1 MGLDKWLEAHR
12 MDELGRL
19 DTPLHRIDAR
29 MKTLT
34 ALVFIVV
41 VMSFPRGAVSALMP
55 LFLYPLALMR
65 LGAIP
70 PRALLRKM
78 LFAAPFAVAVGLFNP
93 VFDRQPV
100 LVLGPVAM
108 SGGWLSFASILIR
121 FVLTVGAALLLVACT
136 GMHRLCAGLERLGV
150 PRVLV
155 VQLLFLYRY
164 LFLIADEGGRMLRGM
179 ELRSAGQRRLRFR
192 VYGSLVGHLLLRSL
206 ARAERIYKAML
217 ARGFDGEMRA
227 MAPMRL
233 RWADAAFAG
242 AWTLFFVAAR
252 NWNLAACLGRLLTKG
267 LS

>member
-1 MGLDKWLEAHR
+1 MGLDRWLETHR

-29 MKTLT
+29 MKTVT
-34 ALVFIVV
+34 ALVFVVV

-55 LFLYPLALMR
+55 LFLYPLVLVR

-70 PRALLRKM
+70 PRALLKKM
-78 LFAAPFAVAVGLFNP
+78 LVAAPFAVAVGLFNP

-100 LVLGPVAM
+100 LVVGPVAV

-121 FVLTVGAALLLVACT
+121 FALTVSAALLLVACT
-136 GMHRLCAGLERLGV
+136 GMHRLCAGLARLGV

-164 LFLIADEGGRMLRGM
+164 LFLIADEGARMLRGM
-179 ELRSAGQRRLRFR
+179 ELRAAGVRKLGLR

-217 ARGFDGEMRA
+217 ARGFDGEVRVA
-227 MAPMRL
+227 GPTRL
-233 RWADAAFAG
+233 RWADVAFMAAWAAFFA
-242 AWTLFFVAAR
+242 VAR
-252 NWNLAACLGRLLTKG
+252 SWNLSACLGRLLVKG